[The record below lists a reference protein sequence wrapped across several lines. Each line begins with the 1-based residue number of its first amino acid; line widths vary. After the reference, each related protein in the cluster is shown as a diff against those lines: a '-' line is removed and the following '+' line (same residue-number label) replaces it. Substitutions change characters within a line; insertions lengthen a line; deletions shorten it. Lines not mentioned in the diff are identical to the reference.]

1 MKTWFDV
8 VLNKYHNK
16 IKIKEFKSNDIIFN
30 EDDYCQEICIV
41 LKGQIIISTIT
52 YLEKEETKVWQYS
65 SLMLAELFNEE
76 RSGRLVLPE
85 V

>member
-1 MKTWFDV
+1 MNERSYETLLYSITASV
-8 VLNKYHNK
+8 VNRLIEMNNW
-16 IKIKEFKSNDIIFN
+16 S
-30 EDDYCQEICIV
+30 EDEALERFTSSKLY
-41 LKGQIIISTIT
+41 T

>member
-1 MKTWFDV
+1 MNERSYEILLYSITSSV
-8 VLNKYHNK
+8 VNRL
-16 IKIKEFKSNDIIFN
+16 IEMNDWT
-30 EDDYCQEICIV
+30 EDEALERFTSSKLY
-41 LKGQIIISTIT
+41 TF
-52 YLEKEETKVWQYS
+52 LEKEETKVWQYS

>member
-1 MKTWFDV
+1 MSQISLLKE
-8 VLNKYHNK
+8 K
-16 IKIKEFKSNDIIFN
+16 IEA
-30 EDDYCQEICIV
+30 EISIY
-41 LKGQIIISTIT
+41 KGEEPREISLEEKVSLPLPFSKLYT
-52 YLEKEETKVWQYS
+52 YLEREETKVWQYS

>member
-1 MKTWFDV
+1 MNERSYETLLYSITVSV
-8 VLNKYHNK
+8 VERLMNINNW
-16 IKIKEFKSNDIIFN
+16 S
-30 EDDYCQEICIV
+30 EDEALERFTSSKLY
-41 LKGQIIISTIT
+41 T

-76 RSGRLVLPE
+76 RSGRLALPE

>member
-1 MKTWFDV
+1 MNERSYETLLYSITLSV
-8 VLNKYHNK
+8 VERLMNINNW
-16 IKIKEFKSNDIIFN
+16 S
-30 EDDYCQEICIV
+30 EDEALERFTSSKLY
-41 LKGQIIISTIT
+41 T

>member
-1 MKTWFDV
+1 MNERSYETLLYSITASV
-8 VLNKYHNK
+8 VNRLIEMN
-16 IKIKEFKSNDIIFN
+16 SWS
-30 EDDYCQEICIV
+30 EDEALERFTSSKLY
-41 LKGQIIISTIT
+41 T

>member
-1 MKTWFDV
+1 MNERSYETLLYSITSSV
-8 VLNKYHNK
+8 VNRLIEMNNWSIDEALERFTSSKLY
-16 IKIKEFKSNDIIFN
+16 
-30 EDDYCQEICIV
+30 
-41 LKGQIIISTIT
+41 T
-52 YLEKEETKVWQYS
+52 YLEREETKVWQYS

>member
-1 MKTWFDV
+1 MNDRCYEILLYSITASV
-8 VLNKYHNK
+8 VNRLMEMNNW
-16 IKIKEFKSNDIIFN
+16 S
-30 EDDYCQEICIV
+30 EDEALERFVCSKLY
-41 LKGQIIISTIT
+41 T
-52 YLEKEETKVWQYS
+52 YLEREETKVWQYS

>member
-1 MKTWFDV
+1 MNKRSYETLLYSITSSV
-8 VLNKYHNK
+8 VNRLIEMNNW
-16 IKIKEFKSNDIIFN
+16 S
-30 EDDYCQEICIV
+30 EDEALERFTSSKLY
-41 LKGQIIISTIT
+41 T
-52 YLEKEETKVWQYS
+52 YLEREETKVWQYS

>member
-1 MKTWFDV
+1 MNERSYETLLYSITVSV
-8 VLNKYHNK
+8 VERLMNINNW
-16 IKIKEFKSNDIIFN
+16 S
-30 EDDYCQEICIV
+30 EDETLERFTSSKLY
-41 LKGQIIISTIT
+41 T